1 MDVLWS
7 WITGNLDAEPRI
19 VSAVMPAVIIIGYL
33 LLGVPAY
40 LLRARRYHDKELEK
54 RGSSVLLAMPLRIYF
69 SWAIRPFYQLVERSG
84 LPPAAITTLS
94 WLLSVGAG
102 VALAAG
108 RFALGGWLFLA
119 AGLCDFFDGRLARHN
134 GTASPRGAALDS
146 IVDRYGD
153 AAVLVGLAWYY
164 RESWVLVA
172 VLATLVGSLL
182 ISYVRARGEGL
193 GTEVK
198 VGLMQRPERV
208 VLLGLTVALSPIEA
222 ALRTPDDSHPMH
234 WLAVGGLVV
243 LALATQA
250 TALQRFVHVLRKLPG
265 SPGEASWIVPRNLA
279 LAATAAAAIAT
290 AVDFGLVSTLVELAS
305 VRPWLATVGG
315 CVLGALVNFT
325 INRGFVFRSDDHPVP
340 QMARYGLVSATSAL
354 LNAGGVAVLLLL
366 DIDYRLAWVLVRA
379 AVFVGWNLPLQR
391 DYVYAARQD
400 RPAPSHR
407 TAAAVSA
414 VAITSL
420 DSSHR

>member
-1 MDVLWS
+1 
-7 WITGNLDAEPRI
+7 
-19 VSAVMPAVIIIGYL
+19 
-33 LLGVPAY
+33 VPVY
-40 LLRARRYHDKELEK
+40 LLRARRYRDVELEK
-54 RGSSVLLAMPLRIYF
+54 RGSSVLLSMPLRIYF
-69 SWAIRPFYQLVERSG
+69 SWAIRPLYRLVERSG

-119 AGLCDFFDGRLARHN
+119 AGLCDFFDGRLARHS
-134 GTASPRGAALDS
+134 GKASPRGAALDS

-164 RESWVLVA
+164 RDSWVLVA
-172 VLATLVGSLL
+172 VLITLVGSLL

-193 GTEVK
+193 GTDVK

-208 VLLGLTVALSPIEA
+208 VLLGLTVALSPVEA
-222 ALRTPDDSHPMH
+222 ALRTPDDPKPMH

-243 LALATQA
+243 LALATQG
-250 TALQRFVHVLRKLPG
+250 TALQRFIHVLRRLPG
-265 SPGEASWIVPRNLA
+265 SPGEAGWIVPANLA
-279 LAATAAAAIAT
+279 LAATISAGIAT
-290 AVDFGLVSTLVELAS
+290 AADFGLVSVMVELAAAT
-305 VRPWLATVGG
+305 PWVATIIG

-325 INRGFVFRSDDHPVP
+325 INRRFVFRSQDHPAP
-340 QMARYGLVSATSAL
+340 QLARYALVSATSAL

-366 DIDYRLAWVLVRA
+366 DIDYRLAWVLVRG

-391 DYVYAARQD
+391 DYVYASRDEQP
-400 RPAPSHR
+400 RPSHR

-414 VAITSL
+414 LAISSL

>member
-1 MDVLWS
+1 MDVVWS

-19 VSAVMPAVIIIGYL
+19 ISAVLPAVIIIGYL
-33 LLGVPAY
+33 VLGVPVY
-40 LLRARRYHDKELEK
+40 LLRRRRYRDRELEQ
-54 RGSSVLLAMPLRIYF
+54 RGSSVLLSMPLRIYF
-69 SWAIRPFYQLVERSG
+69 SWAIRPLYRLVERSG
-84 LPPAAITTLS
+84 LPPTAITTLS
-94 WLLSVGAG
+94 WLLSVAAG
-102 VALAAG
+102 VALAVG

-119 AGLCDFFDGRLARHN
+119 AGLCDFFDGRIARN
-134 GTASPRGAALDS
+134 SGKASPRGAALDS

-172 VLATLVGSLL
+172 VLVTLVGSLL

-208 VLLGLTVALSPIEA
+208 VLLGLTVALSPVEA
-222 ALRTPDDSHPMH
+222 ALRTPDDPRPMH
-234 WLAVGGLVV
+234 WLAVGGLVI
-243 LALATQA
+243 LALATQG

-265 SPGEASWIVPRNLA
+265 SPRDDGWLVPRNLA
-279 LAATAAAAIAT
+279 LAAGVSAAIAT
-290 AVDFGLVSTLVELAS
+290 AADFGLVTGLVELVS
-305 VRPWLATVGG
+305 VAPWLATVGG
-315 CVLGALVNFT
+315 CVLGALINFG
-325 INRGFVFRSDDHPVP
+325 INRRFVFHSQDRPAP
-340 QMARYGLVSATSAL
+340 QLARYALVSATSAL

-366 DIDYRLAWVLVRA
+366 DLDYRLAWALVRA

-391 DYVYAARQD
+391 GYVYAAQQAQPR
-400 RPAPSHR
+400 PSHR

-414 VAITSL
+414 LTVS
-420 DSSHR
+420 SSHH